1 MRRTLWIAALAVSAL
16 ALTVPARAEE
26 PIARGRV
33 DFAFSAGGKLL
44 PPGRYEF
51 SRSDSPDRAL
61 LIRNRDTGEAVLV
74 LATEHPW
81 DVPRNGAETALVFE
95 GTGGERV
102 LARIDERSGDSLV
115 LSPEPAPQALRADA
129 GARSERVG

>member
-1 MRRTLWIAALAVSAL
+1 VRRTLWIAALAVSAL
-16 ALTVPARAEE
+16 ALTVPARAEA

-61 LIRNRDTGEAVLV
+61 FIRNRDTGEAVLV
-74 LATEHPW
+74 LATEHPRRL
-81 DVPRNGAETALVFE
+81 PRNGDRTALVFE
-95 GTGGERV
+95 GTGSERV
-102 LARIDERSGDSLV
+102 LARIDEQGGDSFV
-115 LSPEPAPQALRADA
+115 LSAEPAPQALRADA
-129 GARSERVG
+129 GAGSERAG